1 MQRLEASVDGLGQ
14 RNDCLCVVPTSI
26 LHVLSGCVPTPIKR
40 NIILSGERMVVFING
55 LLSVPP
61 NPTSDIGAYRGFPIW
76 PVITIPLRP
85 TTTQALALEQLTACG
100 S

>member
-1 MQRLEASVDGLGQ
+1 
-14 RNDCLCVVPTSI
+14 
-26 LHVLSGCVPTPIKR
+26 
-40 NIILSGERMVVFING
+40 MVVFING